1 MANIPIWPGSSSFAD
16 YLVSPGSPTPFG
28 FYDSDTSFQSD
39 ADKVSKFCAQRLGY
53 PIENVEL
60 QDIQFWT
67 AFEEAVTV
75 YGNELYAFK
84 VRDNMLSLEGAS
96 TGSSLNHTLITP
108 NMSSVVRL
116 SEQYGEEAGVGG
128 NVTWYSGSIA
138 LTASLQDYDLAD
150 WAISQ
155 SITGGIEIKRVFFQA
170 PPAVN
175 EMYTPYAGGFGFDG
189 DAAAFAFMGGG
200 YGYGDNFLMMP
211 LSYDMQTI
219 QAIEMSNQV
228 RLSNYTF
235 ELINNKLRVFP
246 VPTDDD
252 VDIVDGYRSRIWF
265 QYIKNDDRINAGLD
279 NNAGDKI
286 TNESNVPFNNPTYEQ
301 INSIGRSWIFE
312 YTLAIVKETLG
323 YVRGKYSTIPIPG
336 ADVTLNQGDLI
347 SAATAEKEALITR
360 LREYFDQTSRQS
372 LLERRAAESVARK
385 SELGESPMTIY
396 IG

>member
-39 ADKVSKFCAQRLGY
+39 ADKVAKFCAQRLGY

-155 SITGGIEIKRVFFQA
+155 SITGV
-170 PPAVN
+170 
-175 EMYTPYAGGFGFDG
+175 
-189 DAAAFAFMGGG
+189 
-200 YGYGDNFLMMP
+200 L
-211 LSYDMQTI
+211 
-219 QAIEMSNQV
+219 
-228 RLSNYTF
+228 
-235 ELINNKLRVFP
+235 KL
-246 VPTDDD
+246 
-252 VDIVDGYRSRIWF
+252 
-265 QYIKNDDRINAGLD
+265 K
-279 NNAGDKI
+279 
-286 TNESNVPFNNPTYEQ
+286 
-301 INSIGRSWIFE
+301 
-312 YTLAIVKETLG
+312 
-323 YVRGKYSTIPIPG
+323 
-336 ADVTLNQGDLI
+336 
-347 SAATAEKEALITR
+347 
-360 LREYFDQTSRQS
+360 EYFSKH
-372 LLERRAAESVARK
+372 LLQ
-385 SELGESPMTIY
+385 
-396 IG
+396 

>member
-39 ADKVSKFCAQRLGY
+39 ADKVAKFCAQRLGY

-235 ELINNKLRVFP
+235 ELINNKLRIFP

-347 SAATAEKEALITR
+347 SAATSEKEALITR

>member
-39 ADKVSKFCAQRLGY
+39 ADKVAKFCAQRLGY

-347 SAATAEKEALITR
+347 SAATSEKEALITR